1 MYKMKWKPTLKEQK
15 IKYLVSYAISNRI
28 RDRRKIMD
36 EDIEIY
42 HITEPTARDD
52 AKAVVRELKKHDAF
66 WNMVDKGLKLLQ

>member
-15 IKYLVSYAISNRI
+15 EQRIKYLVSYAISNRI

-42 HITEPTARDD
+42 T
-52 AKAVVRELKKHDAF
+52 
-66 WNMVDKGLKLLQ
+66 